1 MVYGVLMLMAVF
13 LVCAGCGG
21 QKSASQE
28 GAQKFRIVTSFYP
41 MYIATLN
48 ITEGIDGVE
57 VVNMTK
63 PQTGC
68 LHDYQLTTED
78 MKKLEKAN
86 AFVVNGG
93 GMESFLDKVIQQQKK
108 LQIVD
113 ASEGIPLLMDG
124 DEPNPHV
131 WVSVTN
137 SIVQVKNISR
147 RLAELDPK
155 HADAYEKNASAY
167 VDKLEALKTEM
178 HAELDTLPQRDIV
191 TFHEAFPYF
200 AQEFNLHIVSVVERE
215 PGTEPSPREL
225 EETVAQ
231 VRKLPVRVLFT
242 EPQYSRG
249 AADTIARET
258 GAFVYALDPVVTGDA
273 DDSAR
278 DAYLHAMERN
288 ACVLKTALSED
299 QTVKP

>member
-1 MVYGVLMLMAVF
+1 MKRSIVYGMLMLLAV
-13 LVCAGCGG
+13 LLLCAGCGG
-21 QKSASQE
+21 QKAERQAE
-28 GAQKFRIVTSFYP
+28 AQKFRIVTSFYP

-48 ITEGIDGVE
+48 ITDGVDGVE

-78 MKKLEKAN
+78 MKKLEKAD

-93 GMESFLDKVIQQQKK
+93 GMENFLDKVIQQQKK
-108 LQIVD
+108 LKLVE

-124 DEPNPHV
+124 EEANPHV

-137 SIVQVKNISR
+137 AITQVKNISR
-147 RLAELDPK
+147 RLAELDPA
-155 HADAYEKNASAY
+155 HAEAYEKNASAY
-167 VDKLEALKTEM
+167 VEKLEALKTEM
-178 HAELDTLPQRDIV
+178 HAELDKLPHRDIV

-200 AQEFNLHIVSVVERE
+200 AQEFNLNIVSVVERE
-215 PGTEPSPREL
+215 PGSEPSPREL

-258 GAFVYALDPVVTGDA
+258 GAFVYALDPVVTGEA

-278 DAYLHAMERN
+278 DAYIHAMERN

-299 QTVKP
+299 

>member
-1 MVYGVLMLMAVF
+1 MKRSIVYGVLVLMVLVF
-13 LVCAGCGG
+13 VCGGCGSS
-21 QKSASQE
+21 KSGRQAESQT
-28 GAQKFRIVTSFYP
+28 FRIVTSFYP

-48 ITEGIDGVE
+48 ITEGIEGVE

-78 MKKLEKAN
+78 MKKLESAN

-108 LQIVD
+108 LKIVD
-113 ASEGIPLLMDG
+113 ASKDIPLLMDG

-131 WVSVTN
+131 WVSVTDA
-137 SIVQVKNISR
+137 ILQVKNISR
-147 RLAELDPK
+147 QLAELDPK
-155 HADAYEKNASAY
+155 HAEAYEKNASAY
-167 VDKLEALKTEM
+167 VKKLEALKAEM
-178 HAELDTLPQRDIV
+178 HAELDGLSQRDIV

-200 AQEFNLHIVSVVERE
+200 AKEFNLNIVSVVERE

-225 EETVAQ
+225 EATVEQ
-231 VRKLPVRVLFT
+231 VRKLPVKVIFT

-258 GAFVYALDPVVTGDA
+258 GASVYALDPVVTGDA
-273 DDSAR
+273 DDSAK

-288 ACVLKTALSED
+288 ASVLKTALSEN
-299 QTVKP
+299 